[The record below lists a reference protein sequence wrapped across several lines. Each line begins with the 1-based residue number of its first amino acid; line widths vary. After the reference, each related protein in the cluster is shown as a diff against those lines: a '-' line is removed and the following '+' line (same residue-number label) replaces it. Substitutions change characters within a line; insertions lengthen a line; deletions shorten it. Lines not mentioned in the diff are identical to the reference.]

1 MMKANLEVAAEG
13 TLEDLLGV
21 KIYRRKD
28 GIIHITQPH
37 LMEKIVKDLVQ
48 DNPKI
53 PSKSTPAQLS
63 KLLHSHN
70 QPEDLD
76 KHSHYRSLVQ
86 NFNYLEKCCRP
97 YIAYAT
103 HQCDHLSVNPKN
115 KLAKSLLHLGN
126 YLRGTIYKGTIYL
139 PNMDKDF
146 EAPVDADFAGNWD
159 KEDS

>member
-76 KHSHYRSLVQ
+76 KNSHYRSLVQ

-103 HQCDHLSVNPKN
+103 HQCDRFSVNPK
-115 KLAKSLLHLGN
+115 
-126 YLRGTIYKGTIYL
+126 R
-139 PNMDKDF
+139 
-146 EAPVDADFAGNWD
+146 
-159 KEDS
+159 